1 MLMWNIYNIVV
12 ITKIDEGAANS
23 ISEKY
28 LQRLKRQRQSRMRQ
42 VYAQVGLVIITIWL
56 IHIMNGK
63 LMVQV
68 MKKYRVKWLTF
79 TKW

>member
-28 LQRLKRQRQSRMRQ
+28 LQRLKKDNDKVEWDKFM
-42 VYAQVGLVIITIWL
+42 
-56 IHIMNGK
+56 HK
-63 LMVQV
+63 
-68 MKKYRVKWLTF
+68 
-79 TKW
+79 